1 MKTNKLLIGPI
12 ILLLVTTFFTNSKLR
27 DLENSVSTLNNSIF
41 RLDRELDR
49 INGNVSRTLNEFTD
63 GKNWVRKAQ
72 AHAVSYNEGEMTA
85 GVDIELA
92 FNELQNDEKIYIFI
106 QAADGDFQDQIDA
119 TKAISK
125 N

>member
-92 FNELQNDEKIYIFI
+92 FNELQNDEKIYILSRL
-106 QAADGDFQDQIDA
+106 Q
-119 TKAISK
+119 TVISRIK
-125 N
+125 LMQQRR